1 MITPADNAAR
11 EHVDDERHVQP
22 ALPGRD
28 LSEVRYPELVRP
40 IGRELAVDPVQW
52 SGDGHIGDRRANA
65 LAAHRPTQALQLH
78 QPANRAAR
86 YCNSFSNHDAVQHDA
101 GSLMGRSAGLCSAAR
116 PRTYRDGDRQRSS
129 EFESAVELRLGE
141 KSAGNLQDFIS
152 PTQFLDLSL
161 QRL

>member
-86 YCNSFSNHDAVQHDA
+86 YCNSFSIHLLPD
-101 GSLMGRSAGLCSAAR
+101 
-116 PRTYRDGDRQRSS
+116 
-129 EFESAVELRLGE
+129 LRHAIDLHIGPPDTFDHR
-141 KSAGNLQDFIS
+141 LQ
-152 PTQFLDLSL
+152 
-161 QRL
+161 